1 MSIEKKIGEKVLKLR
16 KDSGITQKL
25 LANYLDI
32 DQSYIS
38 KIEKGERQLS
48 LDSLTKLSSLF
59 GCSIE
64 HFIEDDADHLPMAI
78 AFRADGLSSE
88 DLKIIAIMNRIAL
101 KGKNSDTKTS
111 I

>member
-1 MSIEKKIGEKVLKLR
+1 MINEKKIGLRVMELR
-16 KDSGITQKL
+16 KNTGITQKQ
-25 LANYLDI
+25 LADYLNI

-64 HFIEDDADHLPMAI
+64 YFVEDNVEHSPMTI
-78 AFRADGLSSE
+78 AFRANGLSSE
-88 DLKIIAIMNRIAL
+88 ALEIIAVMNKIAL
-101 KGKNSDTKTS
+101 NLRFMDQLK
-111 I
+111 